1 MKLVV
6 EGLSCSRGGRSLFQ
20 GLSFG
25 LSRGQ
30 AILVTGPNGAGKTSL
45 LRLVAGLLVPTAGRI
60 ALEGSDGTVGEA
72 SHFVGHLDA
81 VKGALTAGEN
91 LVFGRALLGG
101 GDASI
106 ELALERFGI
115 GALQDL
121 PAQVFSAGQRR
132 RLALARLLVAP
143 RPIWLL
149 DEPTTALDTSGQQML
164 ARLMAEHRAG
174 GGVIVAATHATLD
187 LKDARKISLP
197 NGGAA

>member
-101 GDASI
+101 GDTSI

-187 LKDARKISLP
+187 LKDAREISLP